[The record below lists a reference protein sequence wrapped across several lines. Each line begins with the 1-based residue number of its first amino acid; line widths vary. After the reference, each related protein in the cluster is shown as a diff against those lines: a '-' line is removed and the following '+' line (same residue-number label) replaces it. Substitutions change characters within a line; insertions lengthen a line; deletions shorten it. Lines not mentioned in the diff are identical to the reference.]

1 MAVKSV
7 RSTRGRFTK
16 GGRGATGDGG
26 TIAPIVAAAPGSG
39 IGEIIGGDNSGTD
52 GDVTEYRP
60 IDRTAG
66 DGNNGDSSGDNTGA
80 ATGTPR
86 RGRPPGSKSF
96 TKRKTVSQ
104 DIESLEAL
112 LFSTHLMLAA
122 LVDNA
127 DLALNQDEAKKLAES
142 LERVKAFYPVNFNPK
157 IMAWFHLTTTA
168 AGIYGPRLL
177 LMLNTPAKKRPVE
190 MPRPQAASPP
200 QPKPKP
206 NGAPQ
211 VFTPSDLNREPPADF
226 EHE

>member
-1 MAVKSV
+1 MAGKSV
-7 RSTRGRFTK
+7 RSNRGRFTK

-26 TIAPIVAAAPGSG
+26 NVEPVVATAPGPG
-39 IGEIIGGDNSGTD
+39 IGEIIGGDTNGAD

-60 IDRTAG
+60 TDRTAG
-66 DGNNGDSSGDNTGA
+66 DGDSSGDGAGAGTASGA
-80 ATGTPR
+80 AR
-86 RGRPPGSKSF
+86 RGRPPGSKSAF

-104 DIESLEAL
+104 DLESLEAL

-127 DLALNQDEAKKLAES
+127 DLALKEGEAKKLAES

-157 IMAWFHLTTTA
+157 LMAWFHLTTTA

-177 LMLNTPAKKRPVE
+177 LVLNTPKKKPGPVPVE
-190 MPRPQAASPP
+190 MPRQTAPSPA
-200 QPKPKP
+200 PKT

-211 VFTPSDLNREPPADF
+211 VFTPSELNREPPAED